1 MHERRWIKAEELA
14 PKAHAKRCVILLMEA
29 AISVTAAITAVVNGI
44 QGDPENRLFTCVCTA
59 VFMWVPHVIERAA
72 KHRFS
77 VSQHA
82 AYIIMLTGSALIGSA
97 FNVFNKVGWY
107 DCAMHFLSGYVMMI
121 FIIIPFAG
129 KLNKAEEGGRSER
142 KSGLATVLVLFLC
155 SLGTAAVWEI
165 MEFTVDLL
173 AGQSSQGHVP
183 PEVIAMLEE
192 QGITGIRAAWE
203 GMKYVSVLDTD
214 LDMLCH
220 TGGTLVFC
228 LHYIIHLLT
237 GKSLGMKFLISDI
250 YGRDMN
256 EAEERAAAAEKVYA
270 DEKEGSR

>member
-1 MHERRWIKAEELA
+1 
-14 PKAHAKRCVILLMEA
+14 
-29 AISVTAAITAVVNGI
+29 
-44 QGDPENRLFTCVCTA
+44 
-59 VFMWVPHVIERAA
+59 
-72 KHRFS
+72 
-77 VSQHA
+77 
-82 AYIIMLTGSALIGSA
+82 
-97 FNVFNKVGWY
+97 
-107 DCAMHFLSGYVMMI
+107 MMR
-121 FIIIPFAG
+121 FIIIPVAG
-129 KLNKAEEGGRSER
+129 KRNKAEEGGRSER

-165 MEFTVDLL
+165 SECTVDLL
-173 AGQSSQGHVP
+173 AGRSSQGHVP

-256 EAEERAAAAEKVYA
+256 EAEERAAAAEKVFA
-270 DEKEGSR
+270 DGEEGSR

>member
-1 MHERRWIKAEELA
+1 M
-14 PKAHAKRCVILLMEA
+14 
-29 AISVTAAITAVVNGI
+29 G
-44 QGDPENRLFTCVCTA
+44 FT
-59 VFMWVPHVIERAA
+59 
-72 KHRFS
+72 S
-77 VSQHA
+77 
-82 AYIIMLTGSALIGSA
+82 
-97 FNVFNKVGWY
+97 
-107 DCAMHFLSGYVMMI
+107 
-121 FIIIPFAG
+121 
-129 KLNKAEEGGRSER
+129 
-142 KSGLATVLVLFLC
+142 TVLVLFLC

-173 AGQSSQGHVP
+173 ARQSSQGHVP

-203 GMKYVSVLDTD
+203 GMEYVSVLDTD
-214 LDMLCH
+214 LGMLCH

-237 GKSLGMKFLISDI
+237 GRSLGMKFLISDI

-256 EAEERAAAAEKVYA
+256 EAEERAAAAEKVFA

>member
-1 MHERRWIKAEELA
+1 
-14 PKAHAKRCVILLMEA
+14 
-29 AISVTAAITAVVNGI
+29 
-44 QGDPENRLFTCVCTA
+44 
-59 VFMWVPHVIERAA
+59 
-72 KHRFS
+72 
-77 VSQHA
+77 
-82 AYIIMLTGSALIGSA
+82 
-97 FNVFNKVGWY
+97 
-107 DCAMHFLSGYVMMI
+107 
-121 FIIIPFAG
+121 
-129 KLNKAEEGGRSER
+129 
-142 KSGLATVLVLFLC
+142 
-155 SLGTAAVWEI
+155 

-250 YGRDMN
+250 YARDMN
-256 EAEERAAAAEKVYA
+256 EAEERAAAAEKVFE